1 MSLHLIM
8 QGMQVRTLVEELR
21 PHLPGGQKTK
31 IENRSSSVTNSI
43 KTLKMVH
50 IKKIFRKRKADWWL
64 LGEGEIGSGC

>member
-1 MSLHLIM
+1 M
-8 QGMQVRTLVEELR
+8 QAMQVRTLVEELR

-43 KTLKMVH
+43 KTLKTVH